1 MQHNAH
7 THSLPLAYT
16 LTRIYI
22 PTHTHTYIRTRIY
35 DAHSN
40 PIQDSTRCVLI
51 MFGPS
56 KLGNKSS
63 LGSSVPRS
71 LDGEL
76 QVRLQAPPY
85 ARDPIEGG
93 PLPDSRPSIRRSG
106 KGIRHEASEKS
117 TRRLPKAL
125 HSIPVHSKRQLA
137 CRMAAIA
144 FPLLFYFVLFY
155 LVFTKL
161 ETKNGN
167 GGIPTNYRK

>member
-1 MQHNAH
+1 
-7 THSLPLAYT
+7 
-16 LTRIYI
+16 
-22 PTHTHTYIRTRIY
+22 
-35 DAHSN
+35 
-40 PIQDSTRCVLI
+40 

-106 KGIRHEASEKS
+106 KGIRHEA
-117 TRRLPKAL
+117 
-125 HSIPVHSKRQLA
+125 I
-137 CRMAAIA
+137 
-144 FPLLFYFVLFY
+144 
-155 LVFTKL
+155 FTKL